1 MKSIDELVGFSNA
14 VKISSRIEQ
23 VEIIIKKIES
33 EI

>member
-23 VEIIIKKIES
+23 VEIIMKR
-33 EI
+33 